1 MVNFLE
7 GGAARWGIALMVKL
21 RLLIVGAGCHER
33 SVAEAAEKSGQFEVV
48 GFLGDSLS
56 ADE

>member
-1 MVNFLE
+1 
-7 GGAARWGIALMVKL
+7 MVKL